1 MRKTKGLNKYQ
12 KAIYKVGER
21 RTSAEEIAEML
32 ELSQSPEAVQRLIAA
47 EYLCPC
53 HVRKRIPAVWEA
65 IFRLLED
72 EDKRVRQQAW
82 HTLEDGGKP
91 SDPAAFDF
99 LVGVMHR
106 EIVPKVKRFAEETM
120 RKIGLAEREKQ
131 QDALLWLAAKPAKRE
146 RGKCDFCGAT
156 AVLVDRDLQT
166 MIPTGQ
172 TYRVA
177 WICDTCEMSA

>member
-1 MRKTKGLNKYQ
+1 MRKIKGMNKHQ
-12 KAIYKVGER
+12 KAVYRVGER
-21 RTSAEEIAEML
+21 RTSTEEIAEML
-32 ELSQSPEAVQRLIAA
+32 VLSTSPDVEERLIAA
-47 EYLCPC
+47 EYMCPC

-65 IFRLLED
+65 IFRMLED
-72 EDKRVRQQAW
+72 DDKRVRQQAW

-99 LVGVMHR
+99 LIGVLRR
-106 EIVPKVKRFAEETM
+106 ETDPKVKRFAEETM

-131 QDALLWLAAKPAKRE
+131 EDALLWLAAKPAMRE

-156 AVLVDRDLQT
+156 SVLVDRDLQT

-172 TYRVA
+172 IHRVA
-177 WICDTCEMSA
+177 WICDVCARSA